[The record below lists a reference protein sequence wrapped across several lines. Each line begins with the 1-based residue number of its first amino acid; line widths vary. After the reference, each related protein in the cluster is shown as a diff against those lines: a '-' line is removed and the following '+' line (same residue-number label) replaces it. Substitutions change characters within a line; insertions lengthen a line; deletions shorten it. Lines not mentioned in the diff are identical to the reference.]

1 MPSYLQFADAN
12 ASFEEAQVVIFGV
25 PYDRTTSFRGGTRHG
40 PAAIRQASWN
50 FETYLM
56 EHNRDLQDV
65 MFYDKGNT
73 EEFGAPSK
81 MVEGVRSFTAPIV
94 KAGKIPLVLGGEH
107 SLSPGVVKAFPKDTG
122 VIGLDA
128 HLDFRESY
136 LGEKFSHACSARR
149 IADHVGVKHVVY
161 MGIRSQSR
169 EETLDAKKLGLK
181 TITSSY
187 VEENGIDDA
196 IQTALKLVARKNVYL
211 TIDVDCIDPAYAPGV
226 GNPEPFGLKPSDVKK
241 VIDTLGPSLVGMD
254 INEVAPQWD
263 GGQTALLAARLAQEA
278 IVVMTGD

>member
-12 ASFEEAQVVIFGV
+12 ASFEEARVVIFGV

-56 EHNRDLQDV
+56 EHKRDLQDV
-65 MFYDKGNT
+65 KFHDQGNT
-73 EEFGAPSK
+73 EEFGAPSE
-81 MVEGVRSFTAPIV
+81 MVKGVRGFTAPIV

-107 SLSPGVVKAFPKDTG
+107 SLSPGVVKAFPKDIG

-161 MGIRSQSR
+161 MGIRSQSK
-169 EETLDAKKLGLK
+169 EETVDVKKLGLK
-181 TITSSY
+181 AITSSY
-187 VEENGIDDA
+187 VEENGIVDA
-196 IQTALKLVARKNVYL
+196 IRRALDIVARKNVYL